1 MAQRGYKRGIMFD
14 RVSQAYRRALLGWT
28 GAVRR
33 FAWLVVL
40 ASVLLSAGAAAYLAE
55 NARIN
60 TDTED
65 MLSPDLEFRRH
76 SEELSQAFPQ
86 FSDNLVIVIDGQT
99 PDLADDAA
107 RTLAAGLRQNP
118 KLFGRVDDP
127 AGSDFF
133 RRNGFLY
140 LDLDEL
146 YALGDRLAEAQPF
159 LATLWRDPSLV
170 GLFRMLGLA
179 ADEFL
184 KDQGGDKGG
193 GGQPIEITTVMD
205 AVATVAEAQAAG
217 TFSHLSWRELMSGA
231 PADKDNADKAGAN
244 RRVLVLQ
251 PALDFG
257 SLAPASDAMEGVRG
271 LARSLGL
278 TPENGVRVRLTGSA
292 ALAHEE
298 LKSVE
303 KGMGIA
309 AMVSLV
315 LVLGLLMVGL
325 RSKRLVAAT
334 LATLVMGLIW
344 TAAFA
349 IMALGTLN
357 LISVAFAVLF
367 IGLSVDFGIHYGLR
381 YQETMDEG
389 EDHAR
394 ALGEAAKR
402 TGGALT
408 LCAVSAAIAFYSFLP
423 TDYLGLAELGLIA
436 GTGMFIALFAN
447 MTVLPAILTVLP
459 HGGRT
464 RKTPTHH
471 FAPFRPLFRSFI
483 KLNSRAVCFAALI
496 AGVAAA
502 TALPKAVFDF
512 DPLNL
517 KDPETESVA
526 AMFDLMSDPR
536 SSPYSVTILA
546 PNLEAAKTLA
556 IKLKALPEVDA
567 AATLAD
573 YVPADQD
580 EKMEVISSMAL
591 FLGPAFA
598 TDTAANVQPPTAER
612 RRRAFGDFRATLN
625 RLAVLK
631 GETAEKK
638 AALRLSRALEGIEG
652 DDALKAFE
660 TRLLTALPGRLG
672 ALNDALKAAPVT
684 LASLPPEIRNNQI
697 AADGRAKV
705 EVYPKEDLR
714 DREALVR
721 FVAAVRNIAANAT
734 GSSVVILEAGD
745 AVVGAFWRAGALS
758 VFLIVVMLV
767 VVLKRFSDAVLVF
780 APLALAALLTV
791 AASVVFGLPFNFANV
806 IVLPLLFGL
815 GVAGG
820 IHLVVRE
827 RQEMGVDRVLE
838 TSTPRAILF
847 SALTTIGSFGSIALS
862 SHPGTS
868 SMGVLLTIA
877 IFLSLV
883 CTLIVLPA
891 LMNVWPA
898 AKTGKPVP

>member
-1 MAQRGYKRGIMFD
+1 MFEG
-14 RVSQAYRRALLGWT
+14 VSQAYRRALIGWT
-28 GAVRR
+28 GAVHRL
-33 FAWLVVL
+33 AWPVVL
-40 ASVLLSAGAAAYLAE
+40 ASVLLCVGAAAYLAE
-55 NARIN
+55 NVSIN

-76 SEELSQAFPQ
+76 GEDLSRAFPQ

-107 RTLAAGLRQNP
+107 RALAAQLRKNP
-118 KLFGRVDDP
+118 KLFGHVDDS

-133 RRNGFLY
+133 RQNGFLY

-146 YALGDRLAEAQPF
+146 YTLSDRLAEAQPF
-159 LATLWRDPSLV
+159 LGTLWRDPSLV
-170 GLFRMLGLA
+170 GFFHMLGLA

-184 KDQGGDKGG
+184 KSQGGDKGA
-193 GGQPIEITTVMD
+193 QPIEIAAVLD
-205 AVATVAEAQAAG
+205 AVTEVARAQAEGKFA
-217 TFSHLSWRELMSGA
+217 HLSWQELMSGPVA
-231 PADKDNADKAGAN
+231 EEDKAVAN
-244 RRVLVLQ
+244 RRILVIQ

-257 SLAPASDAMEGVRG
+257 SLAPASDAMDGVRRE
-271 LARSLGL
+271 AASLGL
-278 TPENGVRVRLTGSA
+278 TPDKGVRVRLTGSA
-292 ALAHEE
+292 ALADEE

-309 AMVSLV
+309 GAVSLV
-315 LVLGLLMVGL
+315 LVIGLLMIGL

-334 LATLVMGLIW
+334 LATLIMGLIW

-381 YQETMDEG
+381 YQESMDRG

-394 ALGEAAKR
+394 ALGEAAAR

-447 MTVLPAILTVLP
+447 MTVLPAILSVLP
-459 HGGRT
+459 HGGGANGEAAMGRH
-464 RKTPTHH
+464 RHL
-471 FAPFRPLFRSFI
+471 APLQPVFRFLTG
-483 KLNSRAVCFAALI
+483 LNSRSVCLAALA
-496 AGVAAA
+496 AGAAA
-502 TALPKAVFDF
+502 ALLLPKAAFDF

-517 KDPETESVA
+517 KDPNTESVA
-526 AMFDLMSDPR
+526 AIFDLMADSR

-546 PNLEAAKTLA
+546 SDLEEAKALAAKLEAVA
-556 IKLKALPEVDA
+556 EVDA
-567 AATLAD
+567 VATLAD

-580 EKMEVISSMAL
+580 EKLEVISSMAL
-591 FLGPAFA
+591 FLSPSFA
-598 TDTAANVQPPTAER
+598 AANTTPPPTAEQR
-612 RRRAFGDFRATLN
+612 GKAFRDLRAKLGQ
-625 RLAVLK
+625 LAALPGGAPEKTAALGLLQALK
-631 GETAEKK
+631 GLQGE
-638 AALRLSRALEGIEG
+638 
-652 DDALKAFE
+652 DALGPFE
-660 TRLLTALPGRLG
+660 ERLLAALPGRLR
-672 ALNDALKAAPVT
+672 ALNESLTAGPVS
-684 LASLPPEIRNNQI
+684 LDSLPAAIRDNQI

-714 DREALVR
+714 DRQALRR
-721 FVAAVRNIAANAT
+721 FVAAVRGVAPNAT
-734 GSSVVILEAGD
+734 GSSVTILEAGNT
-745 AVVGAFWRAGALS
+745 VVGAFWQAGALS
-758 VFLIVVMLV
+758 ASLILV
-767 VVLKRFSDAVLVF
+767 ILILVLGRFRDALLVL
-780 APLALAALLTV
+780 APLVLAALLTV
-791 AASVVFGLPFNFANV
+791 AASVTFGLPFNFANV

-820 IHLVVRE
+820 IHLIVRE
-827 RQEMGVDRVLE
+827 RQEKGVGKALE
-838 TSTPRAILF
+838 TSTPRAVLF

-877 IFLSLV
+877 IALSLA
-883 CTLIVLPA
+883 CTLVVLPA